1 MTAKEVKANL
11 NKPVKLSGK
20 AGNYILSGAIFRK
33 GKQGFFYQAEL
44 QDTKSNNSIVIAKL
58 EDVEPAKGS
67 ACENA

>member
-44 QDTKSNNSIVIAKL
+44 QDVKSNNSIVIAKL
-58 EDVEPAKGS
+58 EDVEGTNNGAI
-67 ACENA
+67 